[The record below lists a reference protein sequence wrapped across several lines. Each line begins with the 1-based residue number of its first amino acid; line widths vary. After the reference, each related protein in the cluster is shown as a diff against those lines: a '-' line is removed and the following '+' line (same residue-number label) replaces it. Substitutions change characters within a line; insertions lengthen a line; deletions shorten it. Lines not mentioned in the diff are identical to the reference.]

1 MLPPSMQGPAR
12 SRNETVDTSRRFSEL
27 YFGYASNLSPLA
39 MKGRCPDSIF
49 CGLAKLHDWR
59 WQINS
64 TQYGNIVPSPGDH
77 VIGALFFL
85 SPRDEA
91 GLDESEGVPWMY
103 EKQTHDVERIDAQGK
118 GMGQSIPAMTY
129 VDVQRPEEGTII
141 NDYVVW
147 IHKAIRDAKPYGLTD
162 EYVAKYLLPYI
173 PVNNPGDDDDKRDL
187 EPVRSALKLV
197 LQARMV
203 STSDIGH
210 LCLTRFRA
218 PQRNDDQEEITASPR
233 DHAPSPNMS
242 FSLSSLLNPA
252 DEPAA
257 KEPSTEQRRESQA
270 SAQALVASPEQ
281 QHVSLPKYT
290 PPPPRQVPPEQVT
303 ALSAFAASSAP
314 PPTEWNGYTAHDAQR
329 ELPPLPT
336 MSSGDRKMSSP
347 TLDQYH
353 VASRSPEQHR
363 ASLSSAQSAAF
374 ALPPLKHV
382 ISPPEAA
389 AETSL
394 PVTHETVTPSVKK
407 EVTTPQ
413 PSSPIDAR
421 RSSLQPTDMESKAV
435 ASLKTEHSARYQS
448 PLRESSTPMPSTEIS
463 APDSVV
469 PKKRPAPKK
478 KGTAAAKK
486 APPAKRRKVEV
497 SRSDTPSSRVS
508 KSNFVTGSSKGT
520 PANSSP
526 APSARSRSAGVDDD
540 DDDEEEGSPVGDDMY
555 CICRRPDT
563 GTFMIGCDGTC
574 DDWFHGK
581 CVGIE
586 ERDKNLIDKYMCP
599 NCTSGGV
606 GKTTWK
612 RMCRRSGCRQA
623 ARVGKNK
630 SGGSGSKYCSDDC
643 GVLFFREMTANARGR
658 EQTAKSRASRRG
670 KVDDAETVIDP
681 GARGGLLAPG
691 EVRALLDTSK
701 TLDDF
706 KKLGEGVLSPP
717 ATPGDKGDDGGT
729 DASSGTTLNEQ
740 ETSELA
746 GITAKK
752 EAARDRHSLL
762 KDRLKFVSLVKQA
775 ASRAMAEKE
784 LKATKDYCGFDPRLE
799 WSEEQF
805 AVWRQSAA
813 GKRAY
818 EMDLLDVEPTE
829 ADEEAMSVLERAEIE
844 ADTVFGGVEPCERK
858 KCARH
863 AEWAKLATDDVRF
876 EMTDNGDKMRV
887 LERGEHAVR
896 ERAALRARGGVQDAA
911 EDDDEATRMDVDI
924 PASNAMTESKST
936 GPATLALDEA
946 ARDTAMTNGIDH
958 PEATSL
964 PLTIPKAEPVT
975 TTNGIADI
983 PPEHTPQIYPD
994 ITEHVAVEVILPAET
1009 TIQKQAIDVAIST

>member
-1 MLPPSMQGPAR
+1 
-12 SRNETVDTSRRFSEL
+12 
-27 YFGYASNLSPLA
+27 
-39 MKGRCPDSIF
+39 
-49 CGLAKLHDWR
+49 
-59 WQINS
+59 
-64 TQYGNIVPSPGDH
+64 
-77 VIGALFFL
+77 
-85 SPRDEA
+85 
-91 GLDESEGVPWMY
+91 
-103 EKQTHDVERIDAQGK
+103 
-118 GMGQSIPAMTY
+118 
-129 VDVQRPEEGTII
+129 
-141 NDYVVW
+141 
-147 IHKAIRDAKPYGLTD
+147 
-162 EYVAKYLLPYI
+162 
-173 PVNNPGDDDDKRDL
+173 
-187 EPVRSALKLV
+187 
-197 LQARMV
+197 
-203 STSDIGH
+203 
-210 LCLTRFRA
+210 
-218 PQRNDDQEEITASPR
+218 
-233 DHAPSPNMS
+233 MS

-252 DEPAA
+252 DEPDA
-257 KEPSTEQRRESQA
+257 KEESTTEQRRESQA

-290 PPPPRQVPPEQVT
+290 SPPPRQAPSEQVT

-363 ASLSSAQSAAF
+363 APLSSVQSAAF

-394 PVTHETVTPSVKK
+394 ADADETVTSSVKK
-407 EVTTPQ
+407 EAVTPQ
-413 PSSPIDAR
+413 PTSPTDAR
-421 RSSLQPTDMESKAV
+421 PSSVHMTDMESKAV

-478 KGTAAAKK
+478 KGTATAKK
-486 APPAKRRKVEV
+486 APPAKRRKVELA
-497 SRSDTPSSRVS
+497 RSDTPSSRVS

-526 APSARSRSAGVDDD
+526 APSARSRSAGVEDDD

-658 EQTAKSRASRRG
+658 EQTAKSRAGRRA

-729 DASSGTTLNEQ
+729 DTGSGTTLNEQ

-746 GITAKK
+746 GITGKK

-805 AVWRQSAA
+805 AVWRRSAA

-818 EMDLLDVEPTE
+818 EMDLLDVEATE
-829 ADEEAMSVLERAEIE
+829 ADEEAMLMLERAEIE
-844 ADTVFGGVEPCERK
+844 ADTVFGGAEPCERK

-896 ERAALRARGGVQDAA
+896 ERAALRARSGAQDAA
-911 EDDDEATRMDVDI
+911 EDDDAATRMDVNI
-924 PASNAMTESKST
+924 PASAAMDAPKSA
-936 GPATLALDEA
+936 GPGIATLDGA
-946 ARDTAMTNGIDH
+946 AEDAAMTNGTDH
-958 PEATSL
+958 PEAAPP
-964 PLTIPKAEPVT
+964 PLTPPKLEPVI
-975 TTNGIADI
+975 TTNGTAEIS
-983 PPEHTPQIYPD
+983 PEHMPQVSLEPTETPALEGNPLAN
-994 ITEHVAVEVILPAET
+994 TAVPE
-1009 TIQKQAIDVAIST
+1009 QATDVAIST

>member
-1 MLPPSMQGPAR
+1 
-12 SRNETVDTSRRFSEL
+12 
-27 YFGYASNLSPLA
+27 
-39 MKGRCPDSIF
+39 
-49 CGLAKLHDWR
+49 
-59 WQINS
+59 
-64 TQYGNIVPSPGDH
+64 
-77 VIGALFFL
+77 
-85 SPRDEA
+85 
-91 GLDESEGVPWMY
+91 
-103 EKQTHDVERIDAQGK
+103 
-118 GMGQSIPAMTY
+118 
-129 VDVQRPEEGTII
+129 
-141 NDYVVW
+141 
-147 IHKAIRDAKPYGLTD
+147 
-162 EYVAKYLLPYI
+162 
-173 PVNNPGDDDDKRDL
+173 
-187 EPVRSALKLV
+187 
-197 LQARMV
+197 
-203 STSDIGH
+203 
-210 LCLTRFRA
+210 
-218 PQRNDDQEEITASPR
+218 
-233 DHAPSPNMS
+233 MS

-252 DEPAA
+252 DEPDA
-257 KEPSTEQRRESQA
+257 KEPSIEQRRESQA

-290 PPPPRQVPPEQVT
+290 PPPSRQAPPDQVT
-303 ALSAFAASSAP
+303 ALAAFAGSSAP

-363 ASLSSAQSAAF
+363 ASLSSVQSAAF

-394 PVTHETVTPSVKK
+394 AGTDDTVALSVKK

-413 PSSPIDAR
+413 PSSPTDAR
-421 RSSLQPTDMESKAV
+421 RSSLQPADMESKAV

-478 KGTAAAKK
+478 KGTATAKK
-486 APPAKRRKVEV
+486 APPAKRRKAELA
-497 SRSDTPSSRVS
+497 RSDTPSSRVS
-508 KSNFVTGSSKGT
+508 KSHFVTGSSKGT

-526 APSARSRSAGVDDD
+526 APSARSRSADIDDD

-658 EQTAKSRASRRG
+658 EQTAKSRASRRV

-717 ATPGDKGDDGGT
+717 ATPGDKGNDGGIDT
-729 DASSGTTLNEQ
+729 SSGTTLNEQ

-805 AVWRQSAA
+805 AVWRRSAA

-829 ADEEAMSVLERAEIE
+829 ADEEAISMLERAEIE

-896 ERAALRARGGVQDAA
+896 ERATLRARGEAQGAA
-911 EDDDEATRMDVDI
+911 EDDDEATRMDVDM
-924 PASNAMTESKST
+924 PATDALDQAKST
-936 GPATLALDEA
+936 TPAVSALDGVVE
-946 ARDTAMTNGIDH
+946 DTAMTNGTDH
-958 PEATSL
+958 PEEAPL
-964 PLTIPKAEPVT
+964 PLTTPKVEPAI
-975 TTNGIADI
+975 TTNGIAEI
-983 PPEHTPQIYPD
+983 SPEHMPQISPGP
-994 ITEHVAVEVILPAET
+994 TETPALEGTLLANTAVPE
-1009 TIQKQAIDVAIST
+1009 QAPDVAIST

>member
-1 MLPPSMQGPAR
+1 M
-12 SRNETVDTSRRFSEL
+12 EL
-27 YFGYASNLSPLA
+27 
-39 MKGRCPDSIF
+39 I
-49 CGLAKLHDWR
+49 
-59 WQINS
+59 
-64 TQYGNIVPSPGDH
+64 
-77 VIGALFFL
+77 
-85 SPRDEA
+85 
-91 GLDESEGVPWMY
+91 
-103 EKQTHDVERIDAQGK
+103 
-118 GMGQSIPAMTY
+118 
-129 VDVQRPEEGTII
+129 
-141 NDYVVW
+141 
-147 IHKAIRDAKPYGLTD
+147 
-162 EYVAKYLLPYI
+162 
-173 PVNNPGDDDDKRDL
+173 L
-187 EPVRSALKLV
+187 E
-197 LQARMV
+197 ARMV

-218 PQRNDDQEEITASPR
+218 PQRNDDQEEMTASPR

-252 DEPAA
+252 DEPDA

-478 KGTAAAKK
+478 KGTATAKN
-486 APPAKRRKVEV
+486 APSAKRRKVEV

-526 APSARSRSAGVDDD
+526 APSARSRSAGVDD

-599 NCTSGGV
+599 NCTSGSV

-630 SGGSGSKYCSDDC
+630 CGGSGSKYCSDDC

-658 EQTAKSRASRRG
+658 EQTAKSRASRRT

-717 ATPGDKGDDGGT
+717 ATPGDKGDGGGT

-752 EAARDRHSLL
+752 EAARNRHSLL

-813 GKRAY
+813 GKRAH

-829 ADEEAMSVLERAEIE
+829 ADEEARSVLERAEIE
-844 ADTVFGGVEPCERK
+844 ADTVFGNVEPCERK

-924 PASNAMTESKST
+924 PASNVMTEYKST

-964 PLTIPKAEPVT
+964 SLTTPKAEPVT

-994 ITEHVAVEVILPAET
+994 ITEHVAVEGILPAET

>member
-1 MLPPSMQGPAR
+1 
-12 SRNETVDTSRRFSEL
+12 
-27 YFGYASNLSPLA
+27 
-39 MKGRCPDSIF
+39 
-49 CGLAKLHDWR
+49 
-59 WQINS
+59 
-64 TQYGNIVPSPGDH
+64 
-77 VIGALFFL
+77 
-85 SPRDEA
+85 
-91 GLDESEGVPWMY
+91 
-103 EKQTHDVERIDAQGK
+103 
-118 GMGQSIPAMTY
+118 
-129 VDVQRPEEGTII
+129 
-141 NDYVVW
+141 
-147 IHKAIRDAKPYGLTD
+147 
-162 EYVAKYLLPYI
+162 
-173 PVNNPGDDDDKRDL
+173 
-187 EPVRSALKLV
+187 
-197 LQARMV
+197 
-203 STSDIGH
+203 
-210 LCLTRFRA
+210 
-218 PQRNDDQEEITASPR
+218 
-233 DHAPSPNMS
+233 MS

-252 DEPAA
+252 DEPDA
-257 KEPSTEQRRESQA
+257 KEPTTEQRGESQA
-270 SAQALVASPEQ
+270 ASQALLASPEQ
-281 QHVSLPKYT
+281 QHFSLPKYT
-290 PPPPRQVPPEQVT
+290 PPPPRQGPPEQVT
-303 ALSAFAASSAP
+303 AISAFAASSAL

-329 ELPPLPT
+329 ELPPLPA
-336 MSSGDRKMSSP
+336 MSSGDRKLSSP

-363 ASLSSAQSAAF
+363 ASLSSAQSATF

-394 PVTHETVTPSVKK
+394 LVTDETVSPSVKK

-413 PSSPIDAR
+413 PMSPTDAR
-421 RSSLQPTDMESKAV
+421 RSSLHTTDIESKAV
-435 ASLKTEHSARYQS
+435 ASLKTELSARYQS
-448 PLRESSTPMPSTEIS
+448 PLHESSTPMPSTEIS

-469 PKKRPAPKK
+469 PKKRPASKK
-478 KGTAAAKK
+478 KGTATAKK

-497 SRSDTPSSRVS
+497 ARSDTPSSRVS

-526 APSARSRSAGVDDD
+526 APSARSRSAGIDD
-540 DDDEEEGSPVGDDMY
+540 DDDEDEGSPVGDDMY

-643 GVLFFREMTANARGR
+643 GVLFFRGMTANARGR
-658 EQTAKSRASRRG
+658 EQTAKSRASRRA
-670 KVDDAETVIDP
+670 KVDDVETAVDP

-717 ATPGDKGDDGGT
+717 ATPGDKGADGEIETG
-729 DASSGTTLNEQ
+729 SGTTLNEQ

-746 GITAKK
+746 AITAKK

-775 ASRAMAEKE
+775 ATRAMAEKE
-784 LKATKDYCGFDPRLE
+784 IKATKDYCGFDPRLE

-805 AVWRQSAA
+805 GAWRRSAA

-818 EMDLLDVEPTE
+818 EMDMLGVEPTE
-829 ADEEAMSVLERAEIE
+829 ADEEAMSMLERADIE
-844 ADTVFGGVEPCERK
+844 ADTIFGGIEPCERK

-876 EMTDNGDKMRV
+876 EMGDNGDKMRV
-887 LERGEHAVR
+887 LEREEHAVR
-896 ERAALRARGGVQDAA
+896 ERAALRVRGGVQDAV
-911 EDDDEATRMDVDI
+911 EDDDGSSRMDIDLPI
-924 PASNAMTESKST
+924 SNA
-936 GPATLALDEA
+936 PDEA
-946 ARDTAMTNGIDH
+946 NPIEPLTSIPEEAAQDMTMTNGIDH
-958 PEATSL
+958 L
-964 PLTIPKAEPVT
+964 EPAPSST
-975 TTNGIADI
+975 TTSKVEPAIITNGTA
-983 PPEHTPQIYPD
+983 EHPLEHMERISPDTSETPALGGTSQVED
-994 ITEHVAVEVILPAET
+994 AASEHAT
-1009 TIQKQAIDVAIST
+1009 DVAIST